1 MATFAPPTVHSWAL
15 VSVLCTSPALVARS
29 CPSGEN
35 ARLVSALPVTWA
47 DQAGMTAGP
56 VGCGAAEAKG
66 PAAPETPQAVPA
78 ASRPGGAGDTSPNDP
93 GLEARA
99 EAVAEAKGDGE
110 VGGAP
115 QAAAIKHA
123 RNVRTTER
131 RVQVNSRLHLCR
143 SALIDGTH

>member
-1 MATFAPPTVHSWAL
+1 
-15 VSVLCTSPALVARS
+15 
-29 CPSGEN
+29 
-35 ARLVSALPVTWA
+35 
-47 DQAGMTAGP
+47 MTTGP
-56 VGCGAAEAKG
+56 VGCGAAEARG
-66 PAAPETPQAVPA
+66 PAATEAPQAVPA
-78 ASRPGGAGDTSPNDP
+78 ASRPAGAGDTSPNDP

-110 VGGAP
+110 VSGPP

-131 RVQVNSRLHLCR
+131 RVQVNSQLHPCR